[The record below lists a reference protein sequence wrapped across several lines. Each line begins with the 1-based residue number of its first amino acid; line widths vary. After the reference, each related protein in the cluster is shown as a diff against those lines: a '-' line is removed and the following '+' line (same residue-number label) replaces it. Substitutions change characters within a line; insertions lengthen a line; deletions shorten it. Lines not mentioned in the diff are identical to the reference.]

1 MIIETLNKNTVQL
14 INLENNK
21 FNSNLIDYLN
31 FTNDF
36 RGKFSILK
44 LSTKNNITIEFDDNL
59 QVRKFK
65 SLFKLF

>member
-1 MIIETLNKNTVQL
+1 MIIETLNENTVQL

-31 FTNDF
+31 FSNDF

>member
-44 LSTKNNITIEFDDNL
+44 LSTKNNIIIEFDDNL